1 VIFYHGTSSTFEA
14 SIREHGLR
22 KNRGKRWNALATTE
36 DGKPLAALEFPGAV
50 WISQDFGLACEY
62 ARLKALILCQ
72 KRGALFTYRA
82 STSDL
87 TGIRST
93 RMRKVSR
100 VYDPDAEP
108 IVFRIELGDDE
119 KRIPACPLTHRLL
132 RAIPPEALTLI
143 RLPHEMTITW

>member
-1 VIFYHGTSSTFEA
+1 MT
-14 SIREHGLR
+14 
-22 KNRGKRWNALATTE
+22 
-36 DGKPLAALEFPGAV
+36 
-50 WISQDFGLACEY
+50 FGLACEY

-72 KRGALFTYRA
+72 KRGAVFTYRA
-82 STSDL
+82 PDPKNLFT
-87 TGIRST
+87 TIRST

-108 IVFRIELGDDE
+108 IVFAIELGDDE

-143 RLPHEMTITW
+143 RLRHEMTITW